1 MDGFIIL
8 NKEPNMTSFDCVA
21 KCRGIFKTKQVGHT
35 GTLDPM
41 TTGVLVIALNKATKL
56 MELTL
61 DKKKKYY
68 AQVLVG
74 YQTDMLDVTG
84 EVIEEKEVNE
94 LDLNLLKEKI
104 KELSLTTKQIPPMYS
119 AIKVNG
125 KKLYEYARAGIEVKR
140 EARDIH
146 IDYIDLKTD
155 IYKEDNYLRFE
166 IEILA
171 DSGIYVRSL
180 IDDLG
185 KLMNV
190 PMTMSKLSRLQSGNY
205 KIEDSS
211 TLDDLRSNN
220 YKLVTIEEIFKD
232 TPYIEVND
240 YIAKLVKNGVM
251 LDQRQ
256 AQFNE
261 IFRVYHNKQ
270 LIALFKPHTD
280 GNYKIVV
287 YLGE

>member
-1 MDGFIIL
+1 MDGFVIL

-68 AQVLVG
+68 AEVLVG
-74 YQTDMLDVTG
+74 FQTNMLDVTG
-84 EVIEEKEVNE
+84 EKIEEKEVLS
-94 LDLNLLKEKI
+94 LDKIELLKQI
-104 KELSLTTKQIPPMYS
+104 NILSKTKTQIPPMYS

-125 KKLYEYARAGIEVKR
+125 KKLYEYARQNIEITR
-140 EARDIH
+140 EPRDIN
-146 IDYIDLKTD
+146 IDYIDLKSD
-155 IYKEDNYLRFE
+155 INLIDGYLRFE
-166 IEILA
+166 IEVMA
-171 DSGIYVRSL
+171 DSGIYIRSL

-185 KLMNV
+185 KLMGV
-190 PMTMSKLSRLQSGNY
+190 PMTMSKLQRSQSGDY
-205 KIEDSS
+205 KIENSN
-211 TLDDLRSNN
+211 TLDEFRAGKYNLI
-220 YKLVTIEEIFKD
+220 TIDEIFKD
-232 TPYIEVND
+232 APSIEVND

-251 LDQRQ
+251 LDERQ
-256 AQFNE
+256 ADFKE
-261 IFRVYHNKQ
+261 IFKVYHNKK
-270 LIALFKPHTD
+270 LIALYKPFNE
-280 GNYKIVV
+280 GYKIIV